1 MNIFYRPKYRS
12 DATQFI
18 DQLKAK
24 DPALEAK
31 QREGRDLLW
40 DVAVDRNAWSE
51 FRAAQVDQK
60 PYVYQ
65 TEKILDSAVGSPV

>member
-1 MNIFYRPKYRS
+1 MHIFYRPLYQS

-24 DPALEAK
+24 DPGVAAR
-31 QREGRDLLW
+31 QREGRELLW
-40 DVAVDRNAWSE
+40 DKPVDRQAWE
-51 FRAAQVDQK
+51 EYRAARVAQK

-65 TEKILDSAVGSPV
+65 TDSK